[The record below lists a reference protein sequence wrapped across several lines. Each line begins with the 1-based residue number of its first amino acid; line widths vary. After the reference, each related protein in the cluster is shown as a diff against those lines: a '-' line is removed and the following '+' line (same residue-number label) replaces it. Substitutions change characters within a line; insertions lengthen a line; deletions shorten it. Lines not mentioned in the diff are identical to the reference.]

1 MKEINTF
8 LELLGTK
15 IVHEIVSPEILY
27 TCTCRFGCYG
37 LYRYGLQYFVW
48 VKVVRVHVFILMSF
62 KVVSFRDFV
71 FRENVVLLS
80 LLSLTNFI
88 KVKDAKLFII
98 NFSIH
103 CVKKPL

>member
-1 MKEINTF
+1 MF
-8 LELLGTK
+8 TK
-15 IVHEIVSPEILY
+15 LSPLRYCTLVLVVLVVTVYIVMV
-27 TCTCRFGCYG
+27 
-37 LYRYGLQYFVW
+37 YFVW

-62 KVVSFRDFV
+62 KVVSFRAFV